1 MLNNVCSTYYRL
13 VALRLA
19 EPLLGWAED
28 LLAGKHRKGCAPR
41 TLRAYE
47 VMLRQITGRHHVDL
61 QNCSQDQ
68 LLKMLD
74 KVREKHKPAY
84 YTLFLI
90 VSKMSL
96 KFLGRGELADSV
108 ENPKAVDR
116 KTIVA
121 QKILPE
127 EDIKRLI
134 QEAPTP
140 EDRLLVELFY
150 ETGARRGEI
159 AGLRIRDI
167 QFEEVGDQTTGI
179 IQLTGKTG
187 TRRRRIYAAVPD
199 LREHLNNHP
208 QKGNPDAP
216 LLLTST
222 GKPLTWTE
230 IYRRI
235 HDLGLKILGRPI
247 HPHQFRHTR
256 ATLDSKYFT
265 DRELKKLHGWKTT
278 SIIEVYS
285 DLSMKDVDD
294 KDLIV
299 HGLKSREEVL
309 RPIVHAQRCG
319 KCNQE
324 NAPITVYCSG
334 CGSILQAAGES
345 RIAEKQGQ
353 EIADLKAEI
362 KRIHELLDVKVTGKI
377 VE

>member
-1 MLNNVCSTYYRL
+1 MLWQVI
-13 VALRLA
+13 
-19 EPLLGWAED
+19 EH
-28 LLAGKHRKGCAPR
+28 HR
-41 TLRAYE
+41 
-47 VMLRQITGRHHVDL
+47 VDL
-61 QNCSQDQ
+61 QSCMREQ

-74 KVREKHKPAY
+74 TVRAEHAPAY

-90 VSKMSL
+90 VCKMSL

-127 EDIKRLI
+127 EDVKRLI
-134 QEAPTP
+134 EEAATA

-159 AGLRIRDI
+159 AALRIRDV
-167 QFEEVGDQTTGI
+167 QFEQTGGQTTGI

-187 TRRRRIYAAVPD
+187 TRRRRVYASVPD

-208 QKGNPDAP
+208 QKGKPDAP

-222 GKPLTWTE
+222 GKLLTWEE

-235 HDLGLKILGRPI
+235 HELGTQILGRPI

-309 RPIVHAQRCG
+309 RPIVHVQRCS
-319 KCNQE
+319 KCKQE
-324 NAPITVYCSG
+324 NAPIAVYCSQ
-334 CGSILQAAGES
+334 CGSILQTAPTEQDREHVRELEERLAKLEAVYTE
-345 RIAEKQGQ
+345 RLT
-353 EIADLKAEI
+353 LKKE
-362 KRIHELLDVKVTGKI
+362 
-377 VE
+377 